1 MKKITLLAFACA
13 MFFAPAAVNAQ
24 EVTYVE
30 DPAQGY
36 IFNRFQDNWFIEAE
50 GGAGVMLSTYD
61 RVGKFKERLG
71 WKANL
76 AVGKWFSP
84 IIGLRIGGEINKM
97 RGFTDLRAANGSLGV
112 RRDNPKS
119 LDGNHEGKTYQNF
132 NNIGGFGDVLINVTN
147 WWCGYKPN
155 RFYNAVVYAGLGIH
169 WVYEREGQSNNGKW
183 KYNGGRDGHSRN
195 FSARAG
201 LLNEF
206 RLSNHVNLLLDL
218 RFDMIQEHIDGA
230 GQRTWVEYPSA
241 LLGLQYKFNKT
252 EWNAPVVPVCN
263 QTVVIDNSAEL
274 EALRQKL
281 AQANAKIA
289 DLEYQLAECL
299 KKIKPVDPNVV
310 VKQGPLATIYY
321 PIGKSNIT
329 PVQMEVVN
337 AVAEVMKAEDNNYV
351 LTGWADNYTGTDA
364 INIKL
369 RHDRVN
375 GVKNTLV
382 NKGIDAGR
390 LAAET
395 NNENLVNLGPQCA
408 PLGRAVTI
416 ERAE

>member
-13 MFFAPAAVNAQ
+13 MFLAPVANAQ

-36 IFNRFQDNWFIEAE
+36 IFNRFQDNWFVEAE

-84 IIGLRIGGEINKM
+84 IIGLRVGGEINKM

-112 RRDNPKS
+112 RRDNAKS

>member
-50 GGAGVMLSTYD
+50 GGAGVMLSTWD
-61 RVGKFKERLG
+61 RVGKFKDRLG
-71 WKANL
+71 WKANF

-97 RGFTDLRAANGSLGV
+97 RGFANTRAANGALGL
-112 RRDNPKS
+112 RIDNKKT
-119 LDGNHEGKTYQNF
+119 LTEGCTYQNF
-132 NNIGGFGDVLINVTN
+132 NNIGGFGDVLINLTN

-155 RFYNAVVYAGLGIH
+155 RVYNAVVYAGMGVH
-169 WVYEREGQSNNGKW
+169 WVFEREGNTAKGKY
-183 KYNGGRDGHSRN
+183 KYNGGKEGHSRN

-206 RLSNHVNLLLDL
+206 RLSKHVNLLLDL
-218 RFDMIQEHIDGA
+218 RFDLMQEHVDGH
-230 GQRTWVEYPSA
+230 GQRTWIEYPSA

-263 QTVVIDNSAEL
+263 QPVVIDNSAEL

-299 KKIKPVDPNVV
+299 KKIKPVDPNTVV
-310 VKQGPLATIYY
+310 TKSGPLATIYY

-337 AVAEVMKAEDNNYV
+337 AVAEVMKAEDKNYV
-351 LTGWADNYTGTDA
+351 LTGWADNYTGNDA

-382 NKGIDAGR
+382 KKGIDAGR

>member
-50 GGAGVMLSTYD
+50 GGAGVMLSTWD
-61 RVGKFKERLG
+61 RVGKFKDRIG

-97 RGFTDLRAANGSLGV
+97 RGFANTQAANGALGL
-112 RRDNPKS
+112 RIDNKKTTTQ
-119 LDGNHEGKTYQNF
+119 GCTYQNF
-132 NNIGGFGDVLINVTN
+132 NNIGGFGDVLINLTN

-155 RFYNAVVYAGLGIH
+155 RVYNAVVYAGMGVH
-169 WVYEREGQSNNGKW
+169 WVFEREGNTANGKF
-183 KYNGGRDGHSRN
+183 KYNGGKDGHSRN

-206 RLSNHVNLLLDL
+206 RLSKHVNLLLDL
-218 RFDMIQEHIDGA
+218 RFDLMQEHVDGH
-230 GQRTWVEYPSA
+230 GQRTWIEYPSA

-263 QTVVIDNSAEL
+263 QPVVIDNSAEL

-299 KKIKPVDPNVV
+299 KKIKPVDPNTVV
-310 VKQGPLATIYY
+310 TKSGPLATIYY

-329 PVQMEVVN
+329 PV
-337 AVAEVMKAEDNNYV
+337 
-351 LTGWADNYTGTDA
+351 
-364 INIKL
+364 
-369 RHDRVN
+369 
-375 GVKNTLV
+375 
-382 NKGIDAGR
+382 
-390 LAAET
+390 
-395 NNENLVNLGPQCA
+395 
-408 PLGRAVTI
+408 
-416 ERAE
+416 

>member
-1 MKKITLLAFACA
+1 

-50 GGAGVMLSTYD
+50 GGAGVMLSTWD
-61 RVGKFKERLG
+61 RVGKFKDRLG

-97 RGFTDLRAANGSLGV
+97 RGFANTRAANGALGL
-112 RRDNPKS
+112 RIDNKKT
-119 LDGNHEGKTYQNF
+119 LTEGCTYQNF
-132 NNIGGFGDVLINVTN
+132 NNIGGFGDVLINLTN

-155 RFYNAVVYAGLGIH
+155 RVYNAVVYAGMGVH
-169 WVYEREGQSNNGKW
+169 WVFEREGNTAKGKY
-183 KYNGGRDGHSRN
+183 KYNGGKEGHSRN

-206 RLSNHVNLLLDL
+206 RLSKHVNLLLDL
-218 RFDMIQEHIDGA
+218 RFDLMQEHVDGH
-230 GQRTWVEYPSA
+230 GQRTWIEYPSA

-263 QTVVIDNSAEL
+263 QPVVIDNSAEL

-299 KKIKPVDPNVV
+299 KKIKPVDPNTVV
-310 VKQGPLATIYY
+310 TKSGPLATIYY

-337 AVAEVMKAEDNNYV
+337 AVAEVMKAEDKNYV
-351 LTGWADNYTGTDA
+351 LTGWADNYTGNDA

-382 NKGIDAGR
+382 KKGIDAGR

>member
-50 GGAGVMLSTYD
+50 GGAGVMLSTWD
-61 RVGKFKERLG
+61 RVGKFKDRIG

-97 RGFTDLRAANGSLGV
+97 RGFANTRAANGALGL
-112 RRDNPKS
+112 RIDNKKT
-119 LDGNHEGKTYQNF
+119 LTEGCTYQNF
-132 NNIGGFGDVLINVTN
+132 NNIGGFGDVLINLTN

-155 RFYNAVVYAGLGIH
+155 RFYNAVLYAGMGVH
-169 WVYEREGQSNNGKW
+169 WVFEREGNTAKGKY
-183 KYNGGRDGHSRN
+183 KYNGGKEGHSRN

-206 RLSNHVNLLLDL
+206 RLSKHVNLLLDL
-218 RFDMIQEHIDGA
+218 RFDLMQEHVDGH
-230 GQRTWVEYPSA
+230 GQRTWIEYPSA

-263 QTVVIDNSAEL
+263 QPVVIDNSAEL

-299 KKIKPVDPNVV
+299 KKIKPVDPNTVV
-310 VKQGPLATIYY
+310 TKSGPLATIYY

-337 AVAEVMKAEDNNYV
+337 AVAEVMKAEDKNYV
-351 LTGWADNYTGTDA
+351 LTGWADNYTGNDA

-382 NKGIDAGR
+382 KKGIDAGR

>member
-13 MFFAPAAVNAQ
+13 MFLAPVANAQ
-24 EVTYVE
+24 DVTYVE

-50 GGAGVMLSTYD
+50 GGAGVMLSTWD
-61 RVGKFKERLG
+61 RVGKFKDRIG

-97 RGFTDLRAANGSLGV
+97 RGFTNTRAANGALGV
-112 RRDNPKS
+112 RRDNKKS
-119 LDGNHEGKTYQNF
+119 PTDGCMYQNF
-132 NNIGGFGDVLINVTN
+132 NNIGGYGDVLINVTN

-169 WVYEREGQSNNGKW
+169 WVYEREGQSNKGKW
-183 KYNGGRDGHSRN
+183 KYNGGRKGHSRN

-218 RFDMIQEHIDGA
+218 RFDMIQEHIDGS

-252 EWNAPVVPVCN
+252 EWNAPVVPVCKP
-263 QTVVIDNSAEL
+263 VVDCGHQAEL
-274 EALRQKL
+274 DALRQKL
-281 AQANAKIA
+281 NQANNRINQLEN
-289 DLEYQLAECL
+289 DLKDCL
-299 KKIKPVDPNVV
+299 KKLKNCGQGGGGTI
-310 VKQGPLATIYY
+310 VKGGPLATIYY

-382 NKGIDAGR
+382 NKGIDGGR

-416 ERAE
+416 ERAGE

>member
-50 GGAGVMLSTYD
+50 GGAGVMLSTWD
-61 RVGKFKERLG
+61 RVGKFKDRIG

-97 RGFTDLRAANGSLGV
+97 RGFANTQAANGALGL
-112 RRDNPKS
+112 RIDNKKTTTQ
-119 LDGNHEGKTYQNF
+119 GCTYQNF
-132 NNIGGFGDVLINVTN
+132 NNIGGFGDVLINLTN

-155 RFYNAVVYAGLGIH
+155 RVYNAVVYAGMGVH
-169 WVYEREGQSNNGKW
+169 WVFEREGNTANGKF
-183 KYNGGRDGHSRN
+183 KYNGGKDGHSRN

-206 RLSNHVNLLLDL
+206 RLSKHVNLLLDL
-218 RFDMIQEHIDGA
+218 RFDLMQEHVDGH
-230 GQRTWVEYPSA
+230 GQRTWIEYPSA

-263 QTVVIDNSAEL
+263 QPVVIDNSAEL

-299 KKIKPVDPNVV
+299 KKIKPVDPNTVV
-310 VKQGPLATIYY
+310 TKSGPLATIYY

-337 AVAEVMKAEDNNYV
+337 AVAEVMKAEDKNYV
-351 LTGWADNYTGTDA
+351 LTGWADNYTGNDA

-382 NKGIDAGR
+382 KKGIDAGR

>member
-50 GGAGVMLSTYD
+50 GGAGVMLSTWD
-61 RVGKFKERLG
+61 RVGKFKDRIG

-97 RGFTDLRAANGSLGV
+97 RGFANTRAANGALGL
-112 RRDNPKS
+112 RIDNKKT
-119 LDGNHEGKTYQNF
+119 LTEGCTYQNF
-132 NNIGGFGDVLINVTN
+132 NNIGGFGDVLINLTN

-155 RFYNAVVYAGLGIH
+155 RVYNAVLYAGMGVH
-169 WVYEREGQSNNGKW
+169 WVFEREGNTAKGKY
-183 KYNGGRDGHSRN
+183 KYNGGKEGHSRN

-206 RLSNHVNLLLDL
+206 RLSKHVNLLLDL
-218 RFDMIQEHIDGA
+218 RFDLMQEHVDGH
-230 GQRTWVEYPSA
+230 GQRTWIEYPSA

-263 QTVVIDNSAEL
+263 QPVVIDNSAEL

-299 KKIKPVDPNVV
+299 KKIKPVDPNTVV
-310 VKQGPLATIYY
+310 TKSGPLATIYY

-337 AVAEVMKAEDNNYV
+337 AVAEVMKAEDKNYV
-351 LTGWADNYTGTDA
+351 LTGWADNYTGNDA

-382 NKGIDAGR
+382 KKGIDAGR

>member
-13 MFFAPAAVNAQ
+13 MFFAPMANAQ

-36 IFNRFQDNWFIEAE
+36 IFNRFQDNWFVEAE
-50 GGAGVMLSTYD
+50 GGAGVMLSTWD

-71 WKANL
+71 WKAQL

-84 IIGLRIGGEINKM
+84 VIGLRIGGEINKM
-97 RGFTDLRAANGSLGV
+97 RGFTDVRAAHGALGV
-112 RRDNPKS
+112 RPTNPKS
-119 LDGNHEGKTYQNF
+119 LDNNHEGKTYQNF

-147 WWCGYKPN
+147 WFCGYKPG
-155 RFYNAVVYAGLGIH
+155 RFYNATVYAGGGIH
-169 WVYEREGQSNNGKW
+169 WVFEREGGAANGKW
-183 KYNGGRDGHSRN
+183 KYNGGREGHSRN

-201 LLNEF
+201 LLNSF
-206 RLSNHVNLLLDL
+206 AISKHVNILLDL
-218 RFDMIQEHIDGA
+218 RFEMIQEHIDGH

-241 LLGLQYKFNKT
+241 LLGFRYNFNRT
-252 EWNAPVVPVCN
+252 DWSAPVVPVCN
-263 QTVVIDNSAEL
+263 DVVVVDNKAEL
-274 EALRQKL
+274 DALKQKL
-281 AQANAKIA
+281 AQANAKIS

-299 KKIKPVDPNVV
+299 KKIKPQDPNVV

-337 AVAEVMKAEDNNYV
+337 AVAEVMKAEDKNYL

-364 INIKL
+364 INRKL
-369 RHDRVN
+369 RVDRVN

-382 NKGIDAGR
+382 KKGIDAAR
-390 LAAET
+390 LQAET

>member
-1 MKKITLLAFACA
+1 

-50 GGAGVMLSTYD
+50 GGAGVMLSTWD
-61 RVGKFKERLG
+61 RVGKFKDRIG

-97 RGFTDLRAANGSLGV
+97 RGFANTQAANGALGL
-112 RRDNPKS
+112 RIDNKKTTTQ
-119 LDGNHEGKTYQNF
+119 GCTYQNF
-132 NNIGGFGDVLINVTN
+132 NNIGGFGDVLINLTN

-155 RFYNAVVYAGLGIH
+155 RVYNAVVYAGMGVH
-169 WVYEREGQSNNGKW
+169 WVFEREGNTANGKF
-183 KYNGGRDGHSRN
+183 KYNGGKDGHSRN

-206 RLSNHVNLLLDL
+206 RLSKHVNLLLDL
-218 RFDMIQEHIDGA
+218 RFDLMQEHVDGH
-230 GQRTWVEYPSA
+230 GQRTWIEYPSA

-263 QTVVIDNSAEL
+263 QPVVIDNSAEL

-299 KKIKPVDPNVV
+299 KKIKPVDPNTVV
-310 VKQGPLATIYY
+310 TKSGPLATIYY

-337 AVAEVMKAEDNNYV
+337 AVAEVMKAEDKNYV
-351 LTGWADNYTGTDA
+351 LTGWADNYTGNDA

-382 NKGIDAGR
+382 KKGIDAGR

>member
-50 GGAGVMLSTYD
+50 GGAGVMLSTWD
-61 RVGKFKERLG
+61 RVGKFKDRIG

-97 RGFTDLRAANGSLGV
+97 RGFANTRAANGALGL
-112 RRDNPKS
+112 RIDNKKT
-119 LDGNHEGKTYQNF
+119 LTEGCTYQNF
-132 NNIGGFGDVLINVTN
+132 NNIGGFGDVLINLTN

-155 RFYNAVVYAGLGIH
+155 RFYNAVVYAGMGVH
-169 WVYEREGQSNNGKW
+169 WVFEREGNTAKGKY
-183 KYNGGRDGHSRN
+183 KYNGGKEGHSRN

-206 RLSNHVNLLLDL
+206 RLSKHVNLLLDL
-218 RFDMIQEHIDGA
+218 RFDLMQEHVDGH
-230 GQRTWVEYPSA
+230 GQRTWIEYPSA

-263 QTVVIDNSAEL
+263 QPVVIDNSAEL

-299 KKIKPVDPNVV
+299 KKIKPVDPNTVV
-310 VKQGPLATIYY
+310 TKSGPLATIYY

-337 AVAEVMKAEDNNYV
+337 AVAEVMKAEDKNYV
-351 LTGWADNYTGTDA
+351 LTGWADNYTGNDA

-382 NKGIDAGR
+382 KKGIDAGR